1 MPHLRRRELA
11 AVETHVEVRAF
22 VDGEESLREVGW
34 VLLVRIADHFL
45 GLFEPVGF
53 VDVLGCVDWPL
64 LVAAY
69 PGVGLLF
76 LVEPVGFRDRGAEL
90 VVFTAS
96 HAGAPCS

>member
-1 MPHLRRRELA
+1 MGR
-11 AVETHVEVRAF
+11 VRS
-22 VDGEESLREVGW
+22 GRVGW
-34 VLLVRIADHFL
+34 VLLVRIAYHHFL

-76 LVEPVGFRDRGAEL
+76 LFELVGVRDRGAEL

-96 HAGAPCS
+96 HAGASCS

>member
-1 MPHLRRRELA
+1 MLSYAPLWMGRIRSGR
-11 AVETHVEVRAF
+11 
-22 VDGEESLREVGW
+22 VGW
-34 VLLVRIADHFL
+34 VLLVRIAYHFL

-53 VDVLGCVDWPL
+53 VHVLGCVDWPL

-76 LVEPVGFRDRGAEL
+76 LFELVGFRDRGAEL

-96 HAGAPCS
+96 HAGASCS